1 MNSFAADFGEAWPL
15 EEGMFHIILFCVS
28 LGVAALAIPA
38 LRRFAYRYNIMID
51 VPNERKIHKKPIPCI
66 GGLGIALAVL
76 IAIVIGVAAKQD
88 ILGDKLLHTT
98 GIILGGLFIVLL
110 GVLDDI
116 EGLNTNWKFSG
127 QIIAA
132 SILILFGIRI
142 RTIHILFWHVTN
154 LPLSASVIMTV
165 FWVLAVTNALNLVDG
180 IDGLAGG
187 ITLIASVILC
197 CLAIING
204 QVLAVIITISL
215 VGACSGFLLYNFP
228 PASVFMG
235 DCGSMF
241 LGFMIASV
249 SIQFHYK
256 ASVASI
262 LIPITILA
270 VPLADTFLAI
280 VRRIWSGR
288 SPFHADKEH
297 IHHRLLEIGLSQRHS
312 LIVLYG
318 LCILL
323 GTAALTATVV
333 SEGTAAIII
342 ITAGMILVSVFVLI
356 SQYANKRNNRQER
369 EGLDSIGVTA
379 DKPYGELTRVTH

>member
-1 MNSFAADFGEAWPL
+1 MNSFAAEFDEIWPL
-15 EEGMFHIILFCVS
+15 EEEMFYIVLFCVS
-28 LGVAALAIPA
+28 LGVAALTIPA
-38 LRRFAYRYNIMID
+38 LRRFAYSHNIMMD
-51 VPNERKIHKKPIPCI
+51 APNERKVHKKPIPRI
-66 GGLGIALAVL
+66 GGIGIALAVL
-76 IAIVIGVAAKQD
+76 IAIIVGVAAEQD
-88 ILGDKLLHTT
+88 ILGGKLLHTT

-116 EGLNTNWKFSG
+116 EGLNARWKFSG

-132 SILILFGIRI
+132 SILIVFGIRI
-142 RTIHILFWHVTN
+142 RTIHILFWNVTN
-154 LPLSASVIMTV
+154 LPLSVSIFITV
-165 FWVLAVTNALNLVDG
+165 FWVLTVTNALNLVDG

-187 ITLIASVILC
+187 IALIASGILC

-204 QVLAVIITISL
+204 QVSAAIVTISL
-215 VGACSGFLLYNFP
+215 VGACSGFLRYNYP

-241 LGFMIASV
+241 LGFMLAAA
-249 SIQFHYK
+249 SIQFRYK
-256 ASVASI
+256 TSVASI
-262 LIPITILA
+262 LIPITVLA

-280 VRRIWSGR
+280 VRRIWNGR

-318 LCILL
+318 LCIFL

-333 SEGTAAIII
+333 GEGTAAIII
-342 ITAGMILVSVFVLI
+342 TTAGITLVSVFVLI
-356 SQYANKRNNRQER
+356 SQYANKRNDRQEKER
-369 EGLDSIGVTA
+369 LDSIGVTA
-379 DKPYGELTRVTH
+379 DKPFGELTRVTR